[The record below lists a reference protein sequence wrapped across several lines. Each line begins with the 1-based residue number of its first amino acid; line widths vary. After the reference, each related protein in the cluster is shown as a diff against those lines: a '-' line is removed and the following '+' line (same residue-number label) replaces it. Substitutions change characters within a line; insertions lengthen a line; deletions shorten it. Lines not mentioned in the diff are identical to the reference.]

1 MIFESIYTEGTN
13 GIGGTAFVLCMA
25 GALAMGLLIA
35 CMHMYKNRYSK
46 NFILTVTVLPVIVQT
61 VIMLVNGSLGTG
73 VAVMGAF
80 SLVRFRSVPGNSRE
94 IGSIFLAMTAGL
106 AAGMGYIG
114 IGFLIVLVIGGI
126 TLLLTVIPYGENDGS
141 RDLKITIPEQLDYS
155 GVFEGILKNY
165 TSRWVLVRVRTVNM
179 GSLYE
184 LHYQVKLKSGIKEK
198 EMIDEIRCRNGN
210 LSVSF
215 SHVAS
220 EREEL

>member
-94 IGSIFLAMTAGL
+94 LGSIFLAMTAGL
-106 AAGMGYIG
+106 AAGMSLSCGQR
-114 IGFLIVLVIGGI
+114 GFSFGG
-126 TLLLTVIPYGENDGS
+126 TP
-141 RDLKITIPEQLDYS
+141 
-155 GVFEGILKNY
+155 
-165 TSRWVLVRVRTVNM
+165 
-179 GSLYE
+179 
-184 LHYQVKLKSGIKEK
+184 
-198 EMIDEIRCRNGN
+198 
-210 LSVSF
+210 
-215 SHVAS
+215 A
-220 EREEL
+220 